1 MNKDIIKEADTSV
14 ESLLLSFQQR
24 GIELSLSGEKVK
36 YSAPS
41 GTMTEDDIEVLK
53 ENKGRITEYLLA
65 HNESK
70 VIIDIDNRYEE
81 FPLTDI
87 QFSYLMGQDTSY
99 RYGGTNC
106 KIYSEFE
113 FDKLDPDKVQKAW
126 ESVINSNDMLHALI
140 DESGVQRILKDYVI
154 PTIDYKD
161 IRNLSK
167 ARQDEYL
174 RSKREELTVKK
185 YNPGEWPQY
194 TLEMTRTVD
203 KYVLHFSLDM
213 LVADFV
219 SVNLIFD
226 EFEEFYYEDKNVNLK
241 EDRLTFRDVVIFNNN
256 MKNTAEKK
264 LKYEEDKK
272 FWMDKMNNLP
282 AAPAFPVIDRCNEGA
297 VMFEQYLFYLDEDA
311 YSKLCN
317 TALKEKITPSNL
329 VLTAYAK
336 TLKDISN
343 NKEFC
348 IDVTVADRPEIH
360 PDIAGLVGD
369 FTVALI
375 LEIDDKKYDS
385 YVDMAKTIQ
394 KRLWENMSH
403 RSFTGAE
410 VLREI
415 SKNTNADQVVSA
427 VFTSTL
433 GAMDTRK
440 ERKGKLVYSISQ
452 TPQVLIDCQI
462 LEDKGRLRVNW
473 DVRKG
478 VFPEGYIENAFK
490 VFREN
495 ILMLSETEGIE
506 GAPES
511 KLSESVKKVRIETND
526 TEKSIEATYLY
537 EGFLRSLKERADSPA
552 LYANGKEYSYEELS
566 GYVCAVTDALRNA
579 GFKQGDKVAIS
590 LSKGVWQIAS
600 VLGILIS
607 GGTYLPLD
615 VHQPKQRAGRIL
627 KTSEAGFAIIENYE
641 TVETESVVTI
651 NVNSLCPSEP
661 CKEIIP
667 AEPGLDSA
675 AYVIFTSGSTGTP
688 KGVVISHEAA
698 SNTILDINE
707 RFGITEEDRLLNL
720 ANLGFDLSVYD
731 IFGAF
736 YAGAELVQVN
746 EELAKEPSHWFDVVR
761 EKDITVWNSV
771 PAQMKMLTMY
781 MEGENA
787 GPIDSLKHIL
797 LSGDWIPTDLP
808 KQLAKYFPKAEPI
821 SLGGATEAAIWSIFY
836 PIDTDALYDV
846 SIPYGKPLANQRFYI
861 LDKDL
866 NEVTDWVTGSIYIAG
881 KGLATEYLGDKALTD
896 SKFIYSE
903 KLGERL
909 YRTGDIGR
917 YMPDG
922 NIEFQGREDF
932 QVKIRGHRVEL
943 GEIDAAFANIEHV
956 KQSKVIFKDGNLTAF
971 FVYDDEFGNCNIEQ
985 IRKKIRTLLPEYM
998 VPKKLVQ
1005 IESIPLT
1012 ANGKVDTKKLEELA
1026 DSVKP
1031 EVKEGIAL
1039 STDTEKK
1046 LGSLWGEILSYSP
1059 VYADDDFFMS
1069 GGDSLKAIYLVNSI
1083 KSEMGTAL
1091 SVKDVIMAGK
1101 LSELAR
1107 LIESTCSVED
1117 TDPDEEEFDL

>member
-1 MNKDIIKEADTSV
+1 MNKDIIKLADTSV

-24 GIELSLSGEKVK
+24 GIELSLNGDKLK
-36 YSAPS
+36 YSSPA
-41 GTMTEDDIEVLK
+41 GTLTEEDIEVLK
-53 ENKGRITEYLLA
+53 KNKERIINYLSE
-65 HNESK
+65 HKDSK
-70 VIIDIDNRYEE
+70 VIVDIDNRYEE

-113 FDKLDPDKVQKAW
+113 FDELDPDKVQKSW
-126 ESVINSNDMLHALI
+126 ENVINSNDMLHALI
-140 DESGVQRILKDYVI
+140 DESRVQRILKDYVI
-154 PTIDYKD
+154 PAIDCKD

-167 ARQDEYL
+167 VQQDEYL
-174 RSKREELTVKK
+174 RAKREELTVKK
-185 YNPGEWPQY
+185 YAPGVWPQY
-194 TLEMTRTVD
+194 TLEMTQTDD

-226 EFEEFYYEDKNVNLK
+226 EFEEFYYEDKTVDLK

-272 FWMDKMNNLP
+272 FWMNKMDSLP

-297 VMFEQYLFYLDEDA
+297 VMFEQHLFYLDEAA
-311 YSKLCN
+311 YSKLCD
-317 TALKEKITPSNL
+317 TAMKEKITPSNL

-360 PDIAGLVGD
+360 PDVAGIVGD
-369 FTVALI
+369 FTVAVI
-375 LEIDDKKYDS
+375 LEIDDKKYNS
-385 YVDMAKTIQ
+385 YVDMAGAIQ

-433 GAMDTRK
+433 GAMDTQK

-462 LEDKGRLRVNW
+462 LDDKGRLRVNW

-478 VFPEGYIENAFK
+478 VFPEGYIENAFAA
-490 VFREN
+490 FRNN
-495 ILMLSETEGIE
+495 ILMLSETAGIE
-506 GAPES
+506 GTPKS
-511 KLSESVKKVRIETND
+511 KLPESVKKVRIETND
-526 TEKSIEATYLY
+526 TGKSIEATCLY
-537 EGFLRSLKERADSPA
+537 EGFLRSLKESADSPA
-552 LYANGKEYSYEELS
+552 LYANGNEYSYAELS
-566 GYVCAVTDALRNA
+566 RYVSTVTDALKNV

-615 VHQPKQRAGRIL
+615 VHQPKQRAERIL
-627 KTSEAGFAIIENYE
+627 KTSGARFVILENPENVQQENLEIID
-641 TVETESVVTI
+641 
-651 NVNSLCPSEP
+651 VNCLCPSETG
-661 CKEIIP
+661 KEFVP
-667 AEPGLDSA
+667 AKTELDSA

-707 RFGITEEDRLLNL
+707 RFGITSKDRLLNL

-736 YAGAELVQVN
+736 YTGAELVQVT
-746 EELAKEPSHWFDVVR
+746 EELAKEPSHWFEMLK
-761 EKDITVWNSV
+761 EKNITVWNSV

-787 GPIDSLKHIL
+787 EPIDNLKKIL

-808 KQLAKYFPKAEPI
+808 KQLAKYFPKAEVI
-821 SLGGATEAAIWSIFY
+821 SLGGATEAAIWSIYY
-836 PIDTDALYDV
+836 PIDTDALYDR

-903 KLGERL
+903 KLRERL

-943 GEIDAAFANIEHV
+943 GEIDAALASIEHV
-956 KQSKVIFKDGNLTAF
+956 QQSKVIFKDGDLTAF
-971 FVYDDEFGNCNIEQ
+971 FVYDMEFGNDNIEP
-985 IRKKIRTLLPEYM
+985 IRNKIRTLLPEYM

-1026 DSVKP
+1026 ENVKP

-1039 STDTEKK
+1039 TTDVEIK
-1046 LGSLWGEILSYSP
+1046 LGRLWGEILNYSP

-1091 SVKDVIMAGK
+1091 SVKDVIVSGK
-1101 LSELAR
+1101 LSELA
-1107 LIESTCSVED
+1107 LIIERACPEED
-1117 TDPDEEEFDL
+1117 ADSDEEEFDL